1 MTKKLF
7 LVLATLFVM
16 AFSANAKGILFYST
30 GDHVVKVL
38 DLPKDN
44 DLFALEGD
52 DGEIVHLDLG
62 IMHSQFSLMWIPVF
76 NYGEEKYV
84 LYKESRNTI
93 NYVDLDEA
101 ELKVL
106 HALYD
111 FPETPS
117 MPFWHK
123 IGGKLVWILIIGA
136 IIFIKAR
143 GKDDEE
149 EVAAEEANSESEE
162 PKQ

>member
-93 NYVDLDEA
+93 NYVDLDED

-123 IGGKLVWILIIGA
+123 IGGKLVWILIIGLL
-136 IIFIKAR
+136 IFFKIKG
-143 GKDDEE
+143 GKEE
-149 EVAAEEANSESEE
+149 EAAPEQEAPNAEEQ
-162 PKQ
+162 K

>member
-16 AFSANAKGILFYST
+16 AFSVNAKGIIFYST

-52 DGEIVHLDLG
+52 DGEMVHLDLG

-93 NYVDLDEA
+93 NYVDLDED

-123 IGGKLVWILIIGA
+123 IGGKLVWILIIGLL
-136 IIFIKAR
+136 IFFKIKG
-143 GKDDEE
+143 GKEE
-149 EVAAEEANSESEE
+149 EVAPEQEAPNAEEQ
-162 PKQ
+162 K

>member
-1 MTKKLF
+1 
-7 LVLATLFVM
+7 M

-44 DLFALEGD
+44 ELFEIED
-52 DGEIVHLDLG
+52 EDGTSTHVDLG
-62 IMHSQFSLMWIPVF
+62 ILHSQFSIFWIPVL

-84 LYKESRNTI
+84 LYNESGRTI
-93 NYVDLDEA
+93 NYVDLDEDS
-101 ELKVL
+101 LKIL

-111 FPETPS
+111 FPEEPTLS
-117 MPFWHK
+117 FWHT
-123 IGGKLVWILIIGA
+123 IGGKLVWLLIIGA

>member
-1 MTKKLF
+1 MVKKLF

-93 NYVDLDEA
+93 NYVDLDED

-123 IGGKLVWILIIGA
+123 IGGKLVWILIIGLL
-136 IIFIKAR
+136 IFFKIKG
-143 GKDDEE
+143 GKEE
-149 EVAAEEANSESEE
+149 EAAPEQEAPNAEEQ
-162 PKQ
+162 K

>member
-1 MTKKLF
+1 MVKKLF

-93 NYVDLDEA
+93 NYVDLDED

-123 IGGKLVWILIIGA
+123 IGGKLVWILIIGLL
-136 IIFIKAR
+136 IFFKIKG
-143 GKDDEE
+143 GKEE
-149 EVAAEEANSESEE
+149 EAALEQEAPNAEEQ
-162 PKQ
+162 K